1 MENGEKNGNGGNVN
15 GGGEGCRQ
23 EGLNMIKTYANIDN

>member
-1 MENGEKNGNGGNVN
+1 MENGEKNGNGG

-23 EGLNMIKTYANIDN
+23 EGLNMMKTYANIDN